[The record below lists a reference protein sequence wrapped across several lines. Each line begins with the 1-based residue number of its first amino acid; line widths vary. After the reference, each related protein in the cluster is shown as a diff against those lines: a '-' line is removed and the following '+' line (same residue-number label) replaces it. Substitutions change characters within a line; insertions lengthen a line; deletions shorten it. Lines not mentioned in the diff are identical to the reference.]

1 MSGCPH
7 LLHATVDRAMHI
19 EVDTEPDAPLPEQ
32 LAAVSAAIGAL
43 GAVRELLVA
52 AIAQLN

>member
-1 MSGCPH
+1 
-7 LLHATVDRAMHI
+7 MHI